1 MTTRRFL
8 VTGASKGIGLA
19 LSRRLSDL
27 GHRVVGL
34 ARNPA
39 CDFPGDLVQ
48 VDLADRVATAA
59 ALEGIVSRGAI
70 DGVVNNVG
78 LVRPQPLG
86 KIDLD
91 DLSAVLDLNMRT
103 AVQAAQAA
111 LPAMQAAGWGRIV
124 NVASLVVLG
133 APDRTAYSAAKAGLV
148 SFTRTWAL
156 ELAAAGITVNAVSP
170 GPTETELFRANN
182 QPGSPGEARFL
193 AGIPM
198 RRFAQPGEIAA
209 AIAFLLSEDAAF
221 MTGQTLFVDGGSSIG
236 KALA

>member
-91 DLSAVLDLNMRT
+91 DLSAFSISTCVLRFRRPRPLCRRCRRP
-103 AVQAAQAA
+103 V
-111 LPAMQAAGWGRIV
+111 G
-124 NVASLVVLG
+124 VAS
-133 APDRTAYSAAKAGLV
+133 
-148 SFTRTWAL
+148 
-156 ELAAAGITVNAVSP
+156 
-170 GPTETELFRANN
+170 
-182 QPGSPGEARFL
+182 
-193 AGIPM
+193 
-198 RRFAQPGEIAA
+198 
-209 AIAFLLSEDAAF
+209 
-221 MTGQTLFVDGGSSIG
+221 
-236 KALA
+236 